1 MGIEF
6 NISGTEKLKQ
16 SAVKFKKA
24 REGVRDAIYQLMLDY
39 GNLSKATIQKDFL
52 SGPNPEKLKVRSN
65 RLRSSIRFQVQSSG
79 DKFALIMGTDVPYA
93 AIHEFGGITKPHE
106 IRPKRKGFLA
116 FQKGGEWRF
125 TRKAIQHPGSKIP
138 ARPFLRPGL
147 EQNLDQ
153 FQRSLMRILK
163 EAALGAFSG
172 E

>member
-106 IRPKRKGFLA
+106 IRPKRKDSWLF
-116 FQKGGEWRF
+116 K
-125 TRKAIQHPGSKIP
+125 KVGSGVSLG
-138 ARPFLRPGL
+138 RPFST
-147 EQNLDQ
+147 QV
-153 FQRSLMRILK
+153 QRFRRVRSCVRDLNRTLTSFN
-163 EAALGAFSG
+163 GA
-172 E
+172 